1 MTAIA
6 PEATDITGLLIR
18 VREGDRDAL
27 NDLLPVVY
35 AELRRMASR
44 HIGHQ
49 RSGHTLQPTAL
60 IHEAYIRLVTR
71 DQPDWQNRSHF
82 FAVSANI
89 MRQVLV
95 DHARRKGARKRE
107 APPVAN
113 PESAIKSSGAFVDL
127 LAVDEA
133 LNALAGLDPR
143 KARILDLR
151 IFGGLDLKETAEA
164 LEVSIPTIVRE
175 SRLASAWMARE
186 LASRQ
191 PAGAI

>member
-1 MTAIA
+1 MPRAHKPKTYAANTAQEIA
-6 PEATDITGLLIR
+6 
-18 VREGDRDAL
+18 AL
-27 NDLLPVVY
+27 
-35 AELRRMASR
+35 ARRAGTSR
-44 HIGHQ
+44 TKLT
-49 RSGHTLQPTAL
+49 SA
-60 IHEAYIRLVTR
+60 TR
-71 DQPDWQNRSHF
+71 DQSDWQNRSHF
-82 FAVSANI
+82 FAVSADI
-89 MRQVLV
+89 MRHVLV
-95 DHARRKGARKRE
+95 DHAPREGARKRE

-113 PESAIKSSGAFVDL
+113 PESAIKNSGAFVDL

-143 KARILDLR
+143 KARILDLL

-191 PAGAI
+191 PAAAI